1 MKNYVL
7 IGQPLGHS
15 MSPLI
20 HGRLFKLRGRE
31 ADYKLNEIP
40 AGELSSNLEF
50 FKSLNG
56 FNVTIPYKLDI
67 IELLDGLG
75 ESAARYSSVNCVDNR
90 DGKLIGYNTDCDGFL
105 LSVSDF
111 PIDKNVLLV
120 GCGGVG
126 RMMAIEVALH
136 RGSLTMAIIPEA
148 KPAAEELKEDILKL
162 VPDARV
168 DIQLVSEVSG
178 SFDIILNSSPVGMH
192 PKTDACPV
200 SDGIIES
207 CSHVFDAVY
216 NPVETLLIKKAKAMG
231 KTALGGAAM
240 LVYQAVKAHEI
251 WDGDT
256 YTKEEVSEIIRAVE
270 DEINS

>member
-1 MKNYVL
+1 VL